1 MNKLIILLL
10 IVITGFAFSTLQKP
24 LEEPEPIYIPE
35 SVQRTGDAKKGYEYL
50 VTGDYLKSGVPY
62 DFFSMALGKD
72 NKNFLKREGLNASV
86 SHEFTVVKAQN
97 GENVVAP
104 NCLQCHAQIFDDKL
118 YIGLGNSTIDFSAGQ
133 KLDASRMEFL

>member
-1 MNKLIILLL
+1 MNKLITLLL

-24 LEEPEPIYIPE
+24 LEDPKPVYIPA

-62 DFFSMALGKD
+62 DFFSLALGKD
-72 NKNFLKREGLNASV
+72 KKNFLNREGINASV
-86 SHEFTVVKAQN
+86 SHEYTVVKAQN

-104 NCLQCHAQIFDDKL
+104 NCLQCQC
-118 YIGLGNSTIDFSAGQ
+118 AGFRRQ
-133 KLDASRMEFL
+133 TRNGSR